1 MVKRLEDSLDKS
13 LFWALERMQEAG
25 YPVSNK
31 VTLQIDPSLRFM
43 GYAKQDGPHHIIVM
57 ADWALDSEM
66 IGGFLL
72 HELSHI
78 YHTEKGAASHR
89 TDIIHEVVD
98 EIVIRDGLTQKET
111 QYLID
116 AFNHLQNILADDI
129 VFQIMNSEREAK
141 QVQKFFAGWIS
152 DHPSGDAALDAALLA
167 RNAFA
172 IASLKRRDLFDGIKK
187 EMSARNKQFLS
198 IMGGHY
204 EADFKNLVSFL
215 AKARTNWGPGQFR
228 KALTEYL
235 ENIVSIMRRKQES
248 WGDLR

>member
-1 MVKRLEDSLDKS
+1 MAKRLEDSLNKS

-25 YPVSNK
+25 YPVTNK
-31 VTLQIDPSLRFM
+31 VTLQVDPSLRFM
-43 GYAKQDGPHHIIVM
+43 GYAKQDGPHHVIVM

-66 IGGFLL
+66 LGGFLL

-78 YHTEKGAASHR
+78 YHTEKGTASHR
-89 TDIIHEVVD
+89 SDIIHEVID
-98 EIVIRDGLTQKET
+98 KIVTREGLTQKET

-129 VFQIMNSEREAK
+129 VFEIMNSDREAK

-152 DHPSGDAALDAALLA
+152 DHPSGDATLDAALLA

-172 IASLKRRDLFDGIKK
+172 IASLKRRDLFDGTEDEI
-187 EMSARNKQFLS
+187 SAKNKQFLS
-198 IMGGHY
+198 IMGGNS
-204 EADFKNLVSFL
+204 EKDFANLEHLL
-215 AKARTNWGPGQFR
+215 AGARTDWEPEQFR
-228 KALTEYL
+228 KALTSYL